1 MRSESFPTGHFPT
14 APPVDRA
21 IARFAER
28 QHGLVT
34 TAQLNQAGLSNSAVR
49 KRVARGALHE
59 RYRGVY
65 SVGPLSRDGQLM
77 AAVLAAGPGALL
89 SHWAAAELH
98 GLTPYRA
105 SLIDVVVP
113 SKRQSP
119 PGTKYHRA
127 RIHWRD
133 VTDRKGIPVTS
144 VARLLVDLTDAVTV
158 PHEITAVIREAAYR
172 GAYSLL
178 ATMDA
183 RRRANGR
190 RNVALLD
197 AALALYEA
205 GSAGTRSK
213 EETRTIVLLNHAGLP
228 TPIVNTELLGE
239 EVDFQWPDDRLVVEL
254 DGPHHGRAT
263 DRRDDAALDAKLRT
277 AGYEVIRARTP
288 EEVVA
293 VIGARR

>member
-1 MRSESFPTGHFPT
+1 MRTFPTT
-14 APPVDRA
+14 LLRDRA
-21 IARFAER
+21 LSDIAAR

-34 TAQLNQAGLSNSAVR
+34 AAQLRAVGLDSAAIARRVEAGR
-49 KRVARGALHE
+49 LHR

-65 SVGPLSRDGQLM
+65 SVGPLSRDGELM
-77 AAVLAAGPGALL
+77 AAVLAGGSGALL

-105 SLIDVVVP
+105 SLIEVVVP
-113 SKRQSP
+113 SKRQAP
-119 PGTKYHRA
+119 PGTKYHRT

-133 VTDRKGIPVTS
+133 VTDRKRIPVTS
-144 VARLLVDLTDAVTV
+144 VARLLVDLTDAVHV
-158 PHEITAVIREAAYR
+158 PHEITAVIREAAYL

-197 AALALYEA
+197 EAIALYEA

-228 TPIVNTELLGE
+228 TPIVNAELLGE
-239 EVDFQWPDDRLVVEL
+239 EVDFRWPEDRLVVEL

-263 DRRDDAALDAKLRT
+263 DRRDDAALDAKLRA
-277 AGYEVIRARTP
+277 AGYEVVRTRTP

-293 VIGARR
+293 VLRARR

>member
-1 MRSESFPTGHFPT
+1 MRTFPTTPLR
-14 APPVDRA
+14 DRA
-21 IARFAER
+21 LSDIAAR

-34 TAQLNQAGLSNSAVR
+34 AAQLRAVGLDSAAIARRVEAGR
-49 KRVARGALHE
+49 LHR

-65 SVGPLSRDGQLM
+65 SVGPLSRDGELM
-77 AAVLAAGPGALL
+77 AAVLAGGPGALL

-105 SLIDVVVP
+105 SLIEVVVP
-113 SKRQSP
+113 SKRQAP
-119 PGTKYHRA
+119 PGTKYHRT

-133 VTDRKGIPVTS
+133 VTDRKRIPVTS
-144 VARLLVDLTDAVTV
+144 VARLLVDLTDAVRV
-158 PHEITAVIREAAYR
+158 PHEITAVIREAAYL

-178 ATMDA
+178 ATTDA

-197 AALALYEA
+197 EAIALYEA

-228 TPIVNTELLGE
+228 TPIVNADLLGE
-239 EVDFQWPDDRLVVEL
+239 EVDFRWPEDRLVVEL

-263 DRRDDAALDAKLRT
+263 DRRDDAALDAKLRA
-277 AGYEVIRARTP
+277 AGYEVVRTRTP

-293 VIGARR
+293 VLRARR

>member
-1 MRSESFPTGHFPT
+1 M
-14 APPVDRA
+14 DLA

-34 TAQLNQAGLSNSAVR
+34 LAQLHAAGLSDSAVS
-49 KRVARGALHE
+49 KRVERGALHR

-65 SVGPLSRDGQLM
+65 SVGPLSRDGEFM
-77 AAVLAAGPGALL
+77 AAVLAGGPGALL

-105 SLIDVVVP
+105 SVIDVVVP
-113 SKRQSP
+113 SKRQSR

-144 VARLLVDLTDAVTV
+144 VARLLVDLTDAVHV
-158 PHEITAVIREAAYR
+158 PHEITAVIRQAAYL
-172 GAYSLL
+172 GAFSLL
-178 ATMDA
+178 ATTDA

-197 AALALYEA
+197 EAIELYQA

-213 EETRTIVLLNHAGLP
+213 EETRTIVLLNRAGLA
-228 TPIVNTELLGE
+228 TPIVNCDLLGE
-239 EVDFQWPDDRLVVEL
+239 EVDFQWPDDRLVIEL

-263 DRRDDAALDAKLRT
+263 DRRDDAALDAKLRA
-277 AGYEVIRARTP
+277 AGYEIVRTRTP
-288 EEVVA
+288 EEVVD
-293 VIGARR
+293 VIRARR